1 MSRCV
6 YKVVSRDNLIYLQIG
21 HDAIIGNSR
30 DPLLR
35 IPSSTSRVIL
45 LNHPYHT
52 HTTKMHLTEAINRR
66 KAPFH
71 TYEFFPPRT
80 EAGLVNLLDR
90 IRRLAAKPLPAP
102 IAVSV
107 TWGAGGA
114 TAERSLELAE
124 HVVKMGLEVILHL
137 TCTNM
142 PKARVDEALEVSRV
156 DLELGP
162 RLIDRNARRW
172 VSVISWLY
180 VVIHL
185 DRMNMDS
192 QSTFKRIT
200 SSTQTIWSNTF
211 AKNTRILSVLE

>member
-1 MSRCV
+1 MSRYV
-6 YKVVSRDNLIYLQIG
+6 YTVDNRKSLIYLQIG
-21 HDAIIGNSR
+21 HDAIHRKYPNSSN
-30 DPLLR
+30 PN
-35 IPSSTSRVIL
+35 PSMTYRVIL
-45 LNHPYHT
+45 LHPYLYHT
-52 HTTKMHLTEAINRR
+52 HTAKMHLTEAINSR

-156 DLELGP
+156 DLEL
-162 RLIDRNARRW
+162 
-172 VSVISWLY
+172 
-180 VVIHL
+180 
-185 DRMNMDS
+185 
-192 QSTFKRIT
+192 
-200 SSTQTIWSNTF
+200 
-211 AKNTRILSVLE
+211 

>member
-1 MSRCV
+1 MSRYV
-6 YKVVSRDNLIYLQIG
+6 YTVVDRGRLIYLQIG
-21 HDAIIGNSR
+21 HDAIHRKYPNSSN
-30 DPLLR
+30 PNPPM
-35 IPSSTSRVIL
+35 IYRVIL
-45 LNHPYHT
+45 LHPYLYHT
-52 HTTKMHLTEAINRR
+52 HTAKMHLTEAINSR

-156 DLELGP
+156 DLELGLK
-162 RLIDRNARRW
+162 LISRNAGLW

-200 SSTQTIWSNTF
+200 SSTQTI
-211 AKNTRILSVLE
+211 

>member
-1 MSRCV
+1 
-6 YKVVSRDNLIYLQIG
+6 
-21 HDAIIGNSR
+21 
-30 DPLLR
+30 
-35 IPSSTSRVIL
+35 
-45 LNHPYHT
+45 
-52 HTTKMHLTEAINRR
+52 MHLTEAINSR

-156 DLELGP
+156 DLELG
-162 RLIDRNARRW
+162 LKLTYRNARRW

>member
-1 MSRCV
+1 
-6 YKVVSRDNLIYLQIG
+6 
-21 HDAIIGNSR
+21 
-30 DPLLR
+30 
-35 IPSSTSRVIL
+35 
-45 LNHPYHT
+45 
-52 HTTKMHLTEAINRR
+52 MHLTEAINSR

-156 DLELGP
+156 DWGV
-162 RLIDRNARRW
+162 RR
-172 VSVISWLY
+172 
-180 VVIHL
+180 HL
-185 DRMNMDS
+185 PVEM
-192 QSTFKRIT
+192 
-200 SSTQTIWSNTF
+200 
-211 AKNTRILSVLE
+211 

>member
-1 MSRCV
+1 MHTVES
-6 YKVVSRDNLIYLQIG
+6 YFYTYTYI
-21 HDAIIGNSR
+21 
-30 DPLLR
+30 
-35 IPSSTSRVIL
+35 
-45 LNHPYHT
+45 HT
-52 HTTKMHLTEAINRR
+52 HTTKMHLTEAINSR

-142 PKARVDEALEVSRV
+142 PKARVDEALEVNSESESARV
-156 DLELGP
+156 VNEADNPEMQ
-162 RLIDRNARRW
+162 
-172 VSVISWLY
+172 
-180 VVIHL
+180 VVGY
-185 DRMNMDS
+185 
-192 QSTFKRIT
+192 Q
-200 SSTQTIWSNTF
+200 
-211 AKNTRILSVLE
+211 

>member
-1 MSRCV
+1 
-6 YKVVSRDNLIYLQIG
+6 
-21 HDAIIGNSR
+21 
-30 DPLLR
+30 
-35 IPSSTSRVIL
+35 
-45 LNHPYHT
+45 
-52 HTTKMHLTEAINRR
+52 MHLTEAINNR

-156 DLELGP
+156 DTWTGLTC
-162 RLIDRNARRW
+162 RNARRW
-172 VSVISWLY
+172 VSVIFWHY
-180 VVIHL
+180 VVILL

-192 QSTFKRIT
+192 QSTFRQIT
-200 SSTQTIWSNTF
+200 F
-211 AKNTRILSVLE
+211 NTRMI